1 MSQRQK
7 FRLRLLGCQS
17 EREPTLRG
25 LPTSP
30 VRSSVEQEVRRPE
43 LKPDPPQ
50 TRERLSRREKARE
63 HLDEL
68 LLFER
73 LSK

>member
-7 FRLRLLGCQS
+7 FRLRLLVCQS
-17 EREPTLRG
+17 EREPTRRG

-43 LKPDPPQ
+43 LKPDPPPDA
-50 TRERLSRREKARE
+50 RASIEEGKWGASRLAETSGCGN
-63 HLDEL
+63 
-68 LLFER
+68 
-73 LSK
+73 